1 MGGNMLTI
9 DNLGDFLSTYGF
21 ANNDLTTGGFGGY
34 QDCRLLLSFDAHMFT
49 FHWMNYFDTNDS
61 GSTFNKYA
69 TDKLNVLE
77 VVDDAAYSHMGSHWR
92 MPTSTEM
99 QELVAHTIPTFI
111 DLNSNE
117 FTQEEAWAGLI
128 PEGDL
133 KGVKLTSI
141 VNGNSIFLP
150 ASGYHSLIESKSLY
164 FYGKL
169 WSSRLTDHYSNSARI
184 LEFSNYSL
192 ECCDDYDSR
201 YENRCLGIPIRGVCN

>member
-1 MGGNMLTI
+1 MLTI
-9 DNLGDFLSTYGF
+9 DNLEDFLSTYGF
-21 ANNDLTTGGFGGY
+21 ANNDLTTGGFGGN
-34 QDCRLLLSFDAHMFT
+34 QDRRLLLSFDAHMFT

-111 DLNSNE
+111 DLSSNE
-117 FTQEEAWAGLI
+117 FTQEEALAGLI

-150 ASGYHSLIESKSLY
+150 ASGYHNLI
-164 FYGKL
+164 
-169 WSSRLTDHYSNSARI
+169 
-184 LEFSNYSL
+184 
-192 ECCDDYDSR
+192 
-201 YENRCLGIPIRGVCN
+201 